1 MRKVYVRPHYRNLPR
16 RSRQK
21 KSDSLFFRV
30 VGFGLPISAL
40 VYSLSRIPFQ
50 VYFTIAASIVAGIVA
65 LLVCGLLL
73 FGSIKIYH
81 LQQKERIEAEN
92 QAYQEYMHQVKTHN
106 HQQATVHQDHR
117 QQTQTPFNE
126 QDMAQKRATEKY
138 RIQQEQKRELEKRTH
153 ITTLGGVL
161 TLRSDEFE
169 ELIGDLLRES
179 GYTQV
184 IRVGGSGDLAADLT
198 ATDPQGRKVIV
209 QCKRYSPEKTV
220 GTPDLQKFI
229 GMLIVEHK
237 ADFGIFVTTSSF
249 NQKAI
254 EKAKEWENVLQLV
267 DGDLLVKWLHNAS
280 NNKKIDQQM

>member
-1 MRKVYVRPHYRNLPR
+1 VRKVYVRSHYRNLPR
-16 RSRQK
+16 RSRQNN
-21 KSDSLFFRV
+21 SDSLFFRV
-30 VGFGLPISAL
+30 VGFGIPISAL
-40 VYSLSRIPFQ
+40 VYFLSTIPFQ
-50 VYFTIAASIVAGIVA
+50 KYFTIAASIAAGIAV

-81 LQQKERIEAEN
+81 MQKKNRTELEN
-92 QAYQEYMHQVKTHN
+92 QEYQEYMRRVEIHN
-106 HQQATVHQDHR
+106 QQQGTAHQDQR
-117 QQTQTPFNE
+117 QQTQTLFNE
-126 QDMAQKRATEKY
+126 QDVAQERATEKY
-138 RIQQEQKRELEKRTH
+138 RIQQEQKREREKRTH

-209 QCKRYSPEKTV
+209 QCKRYSPEKIV

-249 NQKAI
+249 SRKAI
-254 EKAKEWENVLQLV
+254 EKAKEWRDVLQLV
-267 DGDLLVKWLHNAS
+267 DGNLLVKWLHNVS
-280 NNKKIDQQM
+280 NNKEVYEQM

>member
-16 RSRQK
+16 KSRQNS
-21 KSDSLFFRV
+21 SDGLFLRIAGIGILFF
-30 VGFGLPISAL
+30 AL
-40 VYSLSRIPFQ
+40 IYLLSRVPLK
-50 VYFTIAASIVAGIVA
+50 VYFGIAAGIAA
-65 LLVCGLLL
+65 LLACGLLL
-73 FGSIKIYH
+73 FGSIKIYQI
-81 LQQKERIEAEN
+81 QQKKRTETEN
-92 QAYQEYMHQVKTHN
+92 QEYQEYMRQVETHN
-106 HQQATVHQDHR
+106 QQ
-117 QQTQTPFNE
+117 QQTQTPSNE

-138 RIQQEQKRELEKRTH
+138 RLQQEQKREWEKKTH

-179 GYTQV
+179 SYTQV

-198 ATDPQGRKVIV
+198 AIDPQGRRVIV
-209 QCKRYSPEKTV
+209 QCKRFSPERTV

-237 ADFGIFVTTSSF
+237 ADFGIFITTSSF

-254 EKAKEWENVLQLV
+254 EKAKEWKDILQLV
-267 DGDLLVKWLHNAS
+267 DGDLLVKWLHNVA
-280 NNKKIDQQM
+280 NQQNKADEQE